1 MLHSDLIGRVM
12 EDRGVVV
19 RDIIRG
25 SIRTT
30 VSDISS
36 PYVGGQ
42 GIRTK
47 IGGYILTKLGFRIKI
62 K

>member
-1 MLHSDLIGRVM
+1 M
-12 EDRGVVV
+12 ESKGVVIRDVV
-19 RDIIRG
+19 RDVSG
-25 SIRTT
+25 SC

-36 PYVGGQ
+36 PYAGGV

-47 IGGYILTKLGFRIKI
+47 IGGYILTRLGFRIKV